1 MANTSNTEPTE
12 PTKLTELPADST
24 ETCPICKGLGYL
36 RADVP
41 VGHPDFGKLIP
52 CKCQLPQLA
61 ARRAATL
68 RTMSDLDV
76 LADKTFETFIP
87 NVPGLPSDKQANLQW
102 AYEEASAFAKH
113 PSGWLILK
121 GGYGCG
127 KTHLAAAIANACV
140 EQGIPVLFVP
150 VPDLLDYLRAAFAPD
165 SPTTYD
171 QRFHQIRTAPLLI
184 LDDMGTESS
193 TPWAQEKL
201 FQILNYRYNASL
213 PTVITTNYQ
222 LEEITLRLRSRLVDP
237 DLTRIIS
244 ITAPDYRRAG
254 IAQDQSDLSTLH
266 LHSDQTFDTF
276 NLRVDELTPDE
287 IENLQRAYQV
297 AHTFA
302 RHPEGWLVFT
312 GTYGVGKTHLAAA
325 IANDRA
331 LRGFPALFVV
341 VPDLLDHLRATFY
354 PHSAATFD
362 QRFEEVRRT
371 ALLVLDDLGT
381 ESATPWVREKLYQL
395 FDYRYNARLPMV
407 ITTATPLEELDPR
420 LVTRMLDIRRCT
432 RFAILVPPY
441 RGGGGNTPGQKAA
454 QNKKRRGS
462 SRR

>member
-12 PTKLTELPADST
+12 PTKPTELLSDST

-276 NLRVDELTPDE
+276 NLRVDPTAPPPSTSVS
-287 IENLQRAYQV
+287 R
-297 AHTFA
+297 
-302 RHPEGWLVFT
+302 
-312 GTYGVGKTHLAAA
+312 K
-325 IANDRA
+325 
-331 LRGFPALFVV
+331 
-341 VPDLLDHLRATFY
+341 
-354 PHSAATFD
+354 SAAPPCWFWTTWA
-362 QRFEEVRRT
+362 RSPPLPGCERNCT
-371 ALLVLDDLGT
+371 NSST
-381 ESATPWVREKLYQL
+381 IAT
-395 FDYRYNARLPMV
+395 
-407 ITTATPLEELDPR
+407 TPACLW
-420 LVTRMLDIRRCT
+420 
-432 RFAILVPPY
+432 
-441 RGGGGNTPGQKAA
+441 
-454 QNKKRRGS
+454 
-462 SRR
+462 